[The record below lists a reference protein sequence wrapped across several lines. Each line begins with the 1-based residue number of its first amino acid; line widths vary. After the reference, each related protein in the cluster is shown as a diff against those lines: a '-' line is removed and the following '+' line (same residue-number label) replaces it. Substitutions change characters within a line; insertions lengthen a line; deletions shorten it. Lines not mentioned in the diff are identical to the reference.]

1 MLGKN
6 RSLNAPNALSGVSL
20 TRRAAI
26 GGVAAALLGRWTSG
40 APTAQAQSRSAAL
53 VFHQQPYAD
62 TTFPKDVAR
71 NIDYIESL
79 PFDGITVVI
88 DASHSLMQGQAI
100 SYSEMYNSLAP
111 LTGVFK
117 RMRHN
122 FVLAYIDYP
131 GDILSNDT
139 AWATTAQNFA
149 NLAKAAKAVG
159 LKGIFFDNEAYK
171 NKWTNFPE
179 NIAGAVASQLPQY
192 QQAVHERGKQIMQA
206 MVREFP
212 EIELLV
218 FHGPYLSEPK
228 TPLYVRMNQAGASFE
243 HELHGPFFAGF
254 LDGLGNS
261 AKLID
266 GGEVYQYRTA
276 SDFSKSYDWRK
287 VGLASAATNCSF
299 ISNALRSIWANKVS
313 IGFGQATYPAFGTS
327 MSPDILK
334 NSLSSALQ
342 QADDYVWLYTEEN
355 TWMNPGGF
363 PEQWEKA
370 IRSATGL
377 AGSSGGGGGNNGPS
391 KRRRRK
397 KGKNKKRGSRRRN

>member
-1 MLGKN
+1 LLGKN
-6 RSLNAPNALSGVSL
+6 RALNATNSLSGVSL

-26 GGVAAALLGRWTSG
+26 GGVASALLGRWTSG

-62 TTFPKDVAR
+62 TTFPRDVAR

-88 DASHSLMQGQAI
+88 DASHSLMQGRAI

-122 FVLAYIDYP
+122 FILAYIDYP
-131 GDILSNDT
+131 GDFFNDG

-149 NLAKAAKAVG
+149 NLAKAARAVG
-159 LKGIFFDNEAYK
+159 LKGIFFDNEAYNK
-171 NKWTNFPE
+171 KWTNFPE
-179 NIAGAVASQLPQY
+179 NFSGIAASLLPQY
-192 QQAVHERGKQIMQA
+192 QQKVHARGKQIMQA
-206 MVREFP
+206 MIREFP
-212 EIELLV
+212 EIEFLV

-228 TPLYVRMNQAGASFE
+228 TPLNVRMNQAGYWGE

-276 SDFSKSYDWRK
+276 DDFSKSYDWRK
-287 VGLASAATNCSF
+287 VGLASAATNCWF
-299 ISNALRSIWANKVS
+299 LPNALRSIWANKVS
-313 IGFGQATYPAFGTS
+313 IGFGQATYSAFGTS
-327 MSPDILK
+327 MSPDILR
-334 NSLSSALQ
+334 NSLANALQ
-342 QADDYVWLYTEEN
+342 RADHYVWLYTEEN

-377 AGSSGGGGGNNGPS
+377 AGSGGGGNGPS
-391 KRRRRK
+391 KRRRK
-397 KGKNKKRGSRRRN
+397 KGKKGKKRSNRRRG